1 MSYKLCEPAVEII
14 MIVKNNCSI
23 SLTRLS
29 ACFLSTFFLIKKLQ
43 KIKASFLRRPK
54 TGVAAEQKELAHQQ
68 G

>member
-29 ACFLSTFFLIKKLQ
+29 ACFLSTFFLIKKVTKNQ
-43 KIKASFLRRPK
+43 GFIPPATQNRRC
-54 TGVAAEQKELAHQQ
+54 G
-68 G
+68 